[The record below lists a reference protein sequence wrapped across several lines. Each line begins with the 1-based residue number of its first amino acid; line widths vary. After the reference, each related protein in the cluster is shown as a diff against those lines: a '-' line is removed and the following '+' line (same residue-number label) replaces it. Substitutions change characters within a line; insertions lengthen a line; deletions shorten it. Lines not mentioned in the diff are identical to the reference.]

1 MSSKFHHSIQRQGE
15 ISCVKLAGIIDE
27 DNELAGLEDRI
38 EGETV
43 VIDVGG
49 VERINTCGVRDWVNW
64 LGAIE
69 ARRARVVLV
78 NCSPAIIAQIN
89 LVDNFAGSGVIK
101 SFYLPYYCA
110 ECDREKAVLC
120 ETSELGPPPHEPPRH
135 RCDDCDQVMEFDDM
149 GSYFAFLAERR
160 APTVDLPA
168 LIDEMA
174 EGSPSAMLRTGAR
187 RRTTSRGPTPLP
199 SIPSLPAGSSVGGG
213 IAGAETEPGFKAPP
227 ARATIAPP
235 PADSRQPVSR
245 GPIAIAAVALAI
257 AAAAALYFLA

>member
-15 ISCVKLAGIIDE
+15 ISCVKLAGVIDE
-27 DNELAGLEDRI
+27 DNELAGLEERI

-120 ETSELGPPPHEPPRH
+120 ETSELGPPPHDPPRH

-174 EGSPSAMLRTGAR
+174 EGSAR
-187 RRTTSRGPTPLP
+187 LRTTSRGPTPLP
-199 SIPSLPAGSSVGGG
+199 SIPSLPAGSSVGPSAGLRTG
-213 IAGAETEPGFKAPP
+213 IASAETEPGFKAPP
-227 ARATIAPP
+227 PRATIATAANPRQ
-235 PADSRQPVSR
+235 ARSRA
-245 GPIAIAAVALAI
+245 PITIAAAVAVVI
-257 AAAAALYFLA
+257 AVAAALYFLA